1 MCQNRDY
8 GQVKKGMVFWYN
20 CDENIDKYNVPKKV
34 VHDREILDR
43 VFYGLRPWLVVSS
56 DEYSIQ
62 SSLVQIVPIHSNPR
76 IRDNPN
82 HVYTKIGNKCE
93 MSVIVCDQVRTVNV
107 LELTDYYCALS
118 DKVIDEVDEKLAV
131 ILGISKRKKEDIVTF
146 DMVEGI
152 VLSVVKKLMDSV
164 KNEKLVIDNNIAKHL
179 PIIETENQNE
189 IKNNTQENTNEN
201 QNEENEKLRINTK
214 FKGKKHLD
222 HVKIVRGYTEKR
234 HNWTKSE
241 IKMFLQDCE
250 EYSVGVLMKKYGC
263 LDRKSLYQLRYYL
276 SKKYERMGV
285 E

>member
-1 MCQNRDY
+1 MCKQTY

-56 DEYSIQ
+56 DEYSIN
-62 SSLVQIVPIHSNPR
+62 SNLVQVVPIHSNPR
-76 IRDNPN
+76 IKDNPN

-93 MSVIVCDQVRTVNV
+93 LSVIVCDQVRTVNS

-118 DKVIDEVDEKLAV
+118 DEVVEEVDEKLSI
-131 ILGISKRKKEDIVTF
+131 ILGINRKKKEEEVVTF
-146 DMVEGI
+146 DMVEGV
-152 VLSVVKKLMDSV
+152 VLSVVKKLMDSI
-164 KNEKLVIDNNIAKHL
+164 KNEKLVVDNTIIKHL
-179 PIIETENQNE
+179 PLIENKNEFE
-189 IKNNTQENTNEN
+189 IKNNTTIEENNNEN
-201 QNEENEKLRINTK
+201 QEVNQTNVKIK

-222 HVKIVRGYTEKR
+222 HVRVVRGYTERR

-241 IKMFLQDCE
+241 IEIFLSDCE

-263 LDRKSLYQLRYYL
+263 LDRKSLSQLKYYL
-276 SKKYERMGV
+276 SKKYEKMD
-285 E
+285 